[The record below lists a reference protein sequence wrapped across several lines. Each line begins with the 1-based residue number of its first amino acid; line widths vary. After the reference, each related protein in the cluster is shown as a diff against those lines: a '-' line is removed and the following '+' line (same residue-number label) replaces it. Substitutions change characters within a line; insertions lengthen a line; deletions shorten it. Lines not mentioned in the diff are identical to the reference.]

1 MSESLLTMAKD
12 LALAQITA
20 GNATPDS
27 LTELLHSTYATLQQL
42 QAQEQAGPV
51 ATSHPTP
58 VDWKKSITKHAI
70 TCLECG
76 AHFKQLSR
84 RHLRLHDLDG
94 RLYRSK
100 YGIPPAQP
108 LAARDTTARRREI
121 VERIRP
127 WEQSPTYPKAQPKA
141 TGKTKTRGGQGRAA
155 AKNGRRKT
163 RT

>member
-20 GNATPDS
+20 GHATPDS

-42 QAQEQAGPV
+42 QEREQRGPT
-51 ATSHPTP
+51 ADSQPASA
-58 VDWKKSITKHAI
+58 DWKKSITKHAI

-76 AHFKQLSR
+76 AHFKQLSL

-94 RLYRSK
+94 RSYRRK

-108 LAARDTTARRREI
+108 LAARDTTARRRQI
-121 VERIRP
+121 VQRIRP
-127 WEQSPTYPKAQPKA
+127 WERSPTYPKSKVKA
-141 TGKTKTRGGQGRAA
+141 KAKTKTRGGQGRAS
-155 AKNGRRKT
+155 AKSGRRKT
-163 RT
+163 RA

>member
-20 GNATPDS
+20 GHATPDS

-42 QAQEQAGPV
+42 QDREQSGP
-51 ATSHPTP
+51 AAASHPSA

-76 AHFKQLSR
+76 ASFKQLSR

-94 RLYRSK
+94 RSYRRK

-108 LAARDTTARRREI
+108 LAARETTARRREI
-121 VERIRP
+121 VPRTRP
-127 WEQSPTYPKAQPKA
+127 WEHSPTYPKAQPKA
-141 TGKTKTRGGQGRAA
+141 TAKIKTRGGQGRAA

-163 RT
+163 RA

>member
-20 GNATPDS
+20 GHATPDS
-27 LTELLHSTYATLQQL
+27 LTELLNSTYATLQQL
-42 QAQEQAGPV
+42 QDREQRGLGAMPY
-51 ATSHPTP
+51 AIP

-84 RHLRLHDLDG
+84 RHLQLHDLDG
-94 RLYRSK
+94 RSYRRK

-108 LAARDTTARRREI
+108 LAARDTTARRRQI
-121 VERIRP
+121 VQRIRP
-127 WEQSPTYPKAQPKA
+127 WEQSPTYPKAKSKA
-141 TGKTKTRGGQGRAA
+141 TAKTKARGGQGRAA
-155 AKNGRRKT
+155 AKTGRR
-163 RT
+163 RTGA

>member
-20 GNATPDS
+20 GHATPDS

-42 QAQEQAGPV
+42 QDREQSGAAAVPR
-51 ATSHPTP
+51 STP

-94 RLYRSK
+94 RSYRRK
-100 YGIPPAQP
+100 YSIPPAQP
-108 LAARDTTARRREI
+108 LAARETTARRRQI
-121 VERIRP
+121 VQRIRP

-141 TGKTKTRGGQGRAA
+141 TSKKKTRGGQGKAT

-163 RT
+163 RA